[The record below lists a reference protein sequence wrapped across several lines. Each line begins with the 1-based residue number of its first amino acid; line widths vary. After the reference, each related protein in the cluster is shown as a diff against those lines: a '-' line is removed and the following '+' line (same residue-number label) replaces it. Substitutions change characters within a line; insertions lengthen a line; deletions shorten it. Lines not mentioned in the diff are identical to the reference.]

1 MWICNRCQTANKEGY
16 TQCVECSAPRNARR
30 FGAGRPVE
38 APSIQVAAPERRMR
52 EPEPQ
57 DQNAPPPPVTRRPV
71 EAPQPSPRRAAGGF
85 IRLVGLLLS
94 VLLPLLTALI
104 AVLRHDVISPVI
116 NSLFFKPPAPE
127 ALGYAAYGVMA
138 LAAVLLT
145 MAPGLALVA
154 LSRLM
159 GLARRG
165 R

>member
-30 FGAGRPVE
+30 FGAGRPVV
-38 APSIQVAAPERRMR
+38 APSVQAASSERRMQQ
-52 EPEPQ
+52 PEQAPQ
-57 DQNAPPPPVTRRPV
+57 DAPPPPVSRRVVEPPV
-71 EAPQPSPRRAAGGF
+71 LPPRKPVGGF
-85 IRLVGLLLS
+85 IRLVGILLAA
-94 VLLPLLTALI
+94 LLPIITVLV

-116 NSLFFKPPAPE
+116 ISLFFKPPAPE
-127 ALGYAAYGVMA
+127 VLGYVAYGVMTFAAA
-138 LAAVLLT
+138 LLV

-159 GLARRG
+159 GLARR